1 MNSLSL
7 LSNQHRPKR
16 QSAKTRTMNIKKVV
30 TLPVGSNLCIP
41 QLALP
46 TAVRNKVAK
55 TVESREATV
64 EEEISSKTVHPAKHE
79 NSAPPPASDLSWP
92 ALMYDRQNVFPPA
105 SSKKASSN
113 VLSI

>member
-1 MNSLSL
+1 MFNVHTETTHGLLEGGGGLPINSLSL
-7 LSNQHRPKR
+7 LSDQHRPKR
-16 QSAKTRTMNIKKVV
+16 QSAKTRTINIKKVV

-64 EEEISSKTVHPAKHE
+64 EE
-79 NSAPPPASDLSWP
+79 
-92 ALMYDRQNVFPPA
+92 
-105 SSKKASSN
+105 
-113 VLSI
+113 